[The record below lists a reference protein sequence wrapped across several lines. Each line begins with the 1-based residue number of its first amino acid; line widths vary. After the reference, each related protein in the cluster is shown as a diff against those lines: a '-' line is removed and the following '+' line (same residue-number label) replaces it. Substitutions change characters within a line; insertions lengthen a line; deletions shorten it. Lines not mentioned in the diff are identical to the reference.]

1 MAEIEDV
8 DPPLP
13 GVEKIEALITA
24 RGDDPALDNT
34 VRHLVEGSV
43 LYVLGQPT
51 LEWVDVVHYEVR
63 FGFEPISLVP
73 VFTRYRFAD
82 EAILMNMSWLSLEA
96 SAVEARH
103 VLADMQP
110 HEWLAINPWSD
121 GNEFYLPPRPSK
133 RARAADGRVDLVA
146 SPMDGHPAESSPA
159 SRTASART
167 SRTFRSRIVVAKTI
181 RSPIRPTR
189 SASRDTTGAYL
200 ASRSS

>member
-1 MAEIEDV
+1 LEATVAEIEDV

-82 EAILMNMSWLSLEA
+82 EAILMNMSWLYLEA

-121 GNEFYLPPRPSK
+121 GNEFYLPPRPWQRG
-133 RARAADGRVDLVA
+133 RAGDGRVDPCRQPHGRVIRRRAALRRARRVPGRRGRSA
-146 SPMDGHPAESSPA
+146 PESS
-159 SRTASART
+159 
-167 SRTFRSRIVVAKTI
+167 
-181 RSPIRPTR
+181 
-189 SASRDTTGAYL
+189 
-200 ASRSS
+200 